1 MTNSKTSTGLTSVN
15 ELPHSHRIRD
25 TTKLTSESSSLNLK
39 PTSNTLFIRS
49 HISKLFLLNKNQNNF
64 SDLFRIKSR

>member
-15 ELPHSHRIRD
+15 ELTHSRRIRD
-25 TTKLTSESSSLNLK
+25 TNKLTSESSSLNLK
-39 PTSNTLFIRS
+39 PRSNTLFVRS
-49 HISKLFLLNKNQNNF
+49 HISKLFLFNKNKNKF